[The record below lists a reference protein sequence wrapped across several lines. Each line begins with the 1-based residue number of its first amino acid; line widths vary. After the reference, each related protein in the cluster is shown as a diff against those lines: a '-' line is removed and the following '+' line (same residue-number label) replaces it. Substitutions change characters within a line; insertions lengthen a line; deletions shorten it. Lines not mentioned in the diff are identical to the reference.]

1 MQAYFCIQM
10 PTWVGWGKEKRAEQY
25 LEEDQIL
32 NYQDWSIFRQQ
43 IEDNESLFLLRV
55 CNF

>member
-1 MQAYFCIQM
+1 MQEYFCIQM
-10 PTWVGWGKEKRAEQY
+10 PTWVGWGKGKRTEQY
-25 LEEDQIL
+25 FEGDQIL
-32 NYQDWSIFRQQ
+32 NYQDWGNFRQQ